1 MSQFDVYVNPVRSRR
16 PQYPYVAQLQ
26 SDLAAK
32 APREVIVAPL
42 VSAALLNGRGSVL
55 LPVVK
60 LGGEDF
66 TFCIPMLG
74 GVPLARLGRPIGD
87 VRESRR
93 AILTAVDRLFTG
105 G

>member
-1 MSQFDVYVNPVRSRR
+1 MSQFDVYVNPVRSHR

-26 SDLAAK
+26 SDLAANT
-32 APREVIVAPL
+32 PREVIVAPL
-42 VSAALLNGRGSVL
+42 VSAAFLNGRGSVL

-60 LGGEDF
+60 LAGEEF

-74 GVPLARLGRPIGD
+74 GVPVARLGRPIGE
-87 VRESRR
+87 VRESRW
-93 AILTAVDRLFTG
+93 AILTAVDHLFTG

>member
-1 MSQFDVYVNPVRSRR
+1 MSQFDVYVNPARSHREA
-16 PQYPYVAQLQ
+16 YPYVTQLQ
-26 SDLAAK
+26 SDLAAT

-60 LGGEDF
+60 IGGGEF
-66 TFCIPMLG
+66 TLCIPMLS
-74 GVPLARLGRPIGD
+74 GVPVGRLGHSIGE
-87 VRESRR
+87 VRESRW